1 MSNKGATNE
10 INHIMDAASSNTA
23 KSIMAEDV
31 QTIKPVNAKQDFTK
45 AELLKLLSYMEG
57 ELQAR
62 DIVIAVLKVSFFGV
76 LLGNLRK
83 NCIEFWFLI
92 SRTHLRFPRNFRELV
107 ESGRSRIHSF
117 ILLILLILANVTKI
131 IKI

>member
-31 QTIKPVNAKQDFTK
+31 QTIKPINAKQDFTK

-62 DIVIAVLKVSFFGV
+62 DIVIAVLKVSSF
-76 LLGNLRK
+76 LLGSFERLREIWKISNLRFRFKYPEKSK
-83 NCIEFWFLI
+83 NF
-92 SRTHLRFPRNFRELV
+92 
-107 ESGRSRIHSF
+107 
-117 ILLILLILANVTKI
+117 
-131 IKI
+131 

>member
-62 DIVIAVLKVSFFGV
+62 DIVIAVLKVSF
-76 LLGNLRK
+76 
-83 NCIEFWFLI
+83 CWEI
-92 SRTHLRFPRNFRELV
+92 
-107 ESGRSRIHSF
+107 
-117 ILLILLILANVTKI
+117 
-131 IKI
+131 

>member
-1 MSNKGATNE
+1 MSNKGEANE

-23 KSIMAEDV
+23 KSIMGEDV

-62 DIVIAVLKVSFFGV
+62 DIVIAVLKVSAVGSSFFV
-76 LLGNLRK
+76 E
-83 NCIEFWFLI
+83 EFLE
-92 SRTHLRFPRNFRELV
+92 NFR
-107 ESGRSRIHSF
+107 
-117 ILLILLILANVTKI
+117 
-131 IKI
+131 